1 MDRRSAVPPTIAPP
15 ADAEPRLPPAAP
27 SLRRTLLAW
36 LAAPLALAL
45 PAGAAL
51 QFWLLSP
58 IIDAGFDHALDEVA
72 LALTMLVQ
80 PGPDGPRFAIAPE
93 AEQSLRADPYDAVYF
108 AMLGPGGRL
117 LGGDAALA
125 VPLPGLSQGEQG
137 AIFHR
142 LDGYPVRVLARGFR
156 CGDAQCEARVAE
168 TVFKR
173 QRLQRDAALVMSAA
187 VLVLAALAAVALWYA
202 VTRALRPLGEL
213 DQQMARRSLQD
224 LGPLEAPQA
233 PREVQPMLLALNRL
247 FARLR
252 RAARAQQA
260 FIADAT
266 HQLRTPLTMLQTES
280 ELALAEPQPPA
291 VRAMLERLHAATT
304 RAARLAGQLLAQAR
318 SEASSDARDAE
329 PVDLRLLAGELVQEW
344 VPRAIAAGID
354 LGFEL
359 APAPAAGHGYLL
371 REALANLL
379 HNALEYAGRGA
390 RVTVRTGS
398 AGGRAFLEVE
408 DNGPGIPLAERER
421 VLERFYRP
429 PGSPGLG
436 SGLGLAIVH
445 DVARLHGAA
454 LQLQDGADGRGLCV
468 RLEFGADAHTATDTG
483 AG

>member
-1 MDRRSAVPPTIAPP
+1 MDRRAAVPPTVALT
-15 ADAEPRLPPAAP
+15 ADAESQIPPAAP

-36 LAAPLALAL
+36 LAAPLVLAL
-45 PAGAAL
+45 PAGALL
-51 QFWLLSP
+51 QFWLLAP
-58 IIDAGFDHALDEVA
+58 IVDAGFDHALDEVA
-72 LALTMLVQ
+72 LALTAQVRA
-80 PGPDGPRFAIAPE
+80 GPDGPSFSIAPD
-93 AEQSLRADPYDAVYF
+93 AEYSLRADPYDAVYF
-108 AMLGPGGRL
+108 AVLAPGGRL
-117 LGGDAALA
+117 IGGDAALA
-125 VPLPGLSQGEQG
+125 LRLPGLAHGEDG
-137 AIFHR
+137 AIDHV
-142 LDGYPVRVLARGFR
+142 LGGLPVRVLAREFACGNAR
-156 CGDAQCEARVAE
+156 CEVRVAE

-173 QRLQRDAALVMSAA
+173 QRLQRDAALVLSAA
-187 VLVLAALAAVALWYA
+187 VLVLVALAAVALWFA

-224 LGPLEAPQA
+224 LRPLDAPQA
-233 PREVQPMLLALNRL
+233 PREVQPVLLAMNRL

-260 FIADAT
+260 FIADAA
-266 HQLRTPLTMLQTES
+266 HQLRTPLTTLQTES

-291 VRAMLERLHAATT
+291 VRAMLERLHEGTT
-304 RAARLAGQLLAQAR
+304 RAARLAGQLLVQAR

-329 PVDLRLLAGELVQEW
+329 PVDLRALAGELAQEW
-344 VPRAIAAGID
+344 VPRAIAGGID

-359 APAPAAGHGYLL
+359 APAPASGHGFLL

-398 AGGRAFLEVE
+398 VGARAFLEVE
-408 DNGPGIPLAERER
+408 DSGPGIPERERER

-445 DVARLHGAA
+445 DVARLHGAT
-454 LQLQDGADGRGLCV
+454 LELREGAGGRGLCV
-468 RLEFGADAHTATDTG
+468 RIAFTAL
-483 AG
+483 AV